1 MRTALCCRAARRR
14 LTCNRDRRLSVKSDS
29 TPSGRPAA
37 TGLAPLMQQ
46 GRHGVPK
53 PRLMKVRILRG
64 ALGFAKT
71 CGVIIR
77 TTPRRRRPRLQAL
90 FFTRPAPAPFARIIL
105 RMVRLNAGSTPAPG
119 THAGMRQSVSRRTK
133 TVQYVNDSPV
143 RPHRSPAC
151 RGATAGAALE
161 FRCSRFDSGQGHFRI
176 PVSTPPPVLRAWGW
190 AERWSTVHLYGSFA
204 WLMPSSVDIRT
215 LAVLAQ
221 RLVPQPSTLMTRV
234 RFPHTARYDS
244 TPAGTPGGMS

>member
-1 MRTALCCRAARRR
+1 
-14 LTCNRDRRLSVKSDS
+14 
-29 TPSGRPAA
+29 
-37 TGLAPLMQQ
+37 
-46 GRHGVPK
+46 
-53 PRLMKVRILRG
+53 
-64 ALGFAKT
+64 
-71 CGVIIR
+71 
-77 TTPRRRRPRLQAL
+77 
-90 FFTRPAPAPFARIIL
+90 
-105 RMVRLNAGSTPAPG
+105 MVRLNAGSTPAPG
-119 THAGMRQSVSRRTK
+119 THAGMRQSVSCRTK

-190 AERWSTVHLYGSFA
+190 AERWSAVHLYGSFA
-204 WLMPSSVDIRT
+204 WFMPSSADIRT

-221 RLVPQPSTLMTRV
+221 RLVPQPSTLMMRV

-244 TPAGTPGGMS
+244 TSRWDARRDVMTVRIVSGIRVPVCSTGMDAVAPITPWMMRTVPCRRDRSESDEPTRPVAGKVS

>member
-1 MRTALCCRAARRR
+1 MDGSSAARA
-14 LTCNRDRRLSVKSDS
+14 LNPIPFL
-29 TPSGRPAA
+29 
-37 TGLAPLMQQ
+37 LAL
-46 GRHGVPK
+46 K
-53 PRLMKVRILRG
+53 L
-64 ALGFAKT
+64 
-71 CGVIIR
+71 
-77 TTPRRRRPRLQAL
+77 
-90 FFTRPAPAPFARIIL
+90 FARIIL

-133 TVQYVNDSPV
+133 TVKYVNDSPV

-190 AERWSTVHLYGSFA
+190 AERWSAVHLYGSFA
-204 WLMPSSVDIRT
+204 WFMPSSADIRT
-215 LAVLAQ
+215 LAVLVQ
-221 RLVPQPSTLMTRV
+221 RLVPQPSTLMMRV
-234 RFPHTARYDS
+234 RFPYAARYDS